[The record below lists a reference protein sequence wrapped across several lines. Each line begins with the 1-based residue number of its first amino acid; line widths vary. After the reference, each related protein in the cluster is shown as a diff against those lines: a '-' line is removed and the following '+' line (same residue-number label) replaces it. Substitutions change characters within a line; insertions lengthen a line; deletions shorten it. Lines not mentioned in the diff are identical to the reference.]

1 MVLVTGGSGHIGT
14 HLVPA
19 LLSQGRRVRAL
30 VHAHAGTLERHDVEL
45 VQGDVRDLDSLRRA
59 MEGVE
64 VVHHLAAKIS
74 IVGDPDGSVQA
85 INVQGPANVAQAA
98 LEAGVR
104 RFVHYSSCHAFDI
117 NAPAERVDESCA
129 RPGPDHPAYDRSKAL
144 GEEQVRARIE
154 QGLDAVIV
162 NPCGVLGP
170 DDAEPSRAG
179 RMLLDL
185 ATGDLPSLVEGGFN
199 WVDVRDVVA
208 GGLAAEERG
217 RTGENYLLAG
227 HWASAAMLAELVHA
241 HGGKAPPWFTS
252 PMWLAR
258 FGAPFVETFASL
270 LGSEPLYTSEAL
282 HALRAVKD
290 LSWDKA
296 HRELGYTPR
305 PTLESVRDALDSF
318 REQGRL

>member
-19 LLSQGRRVRAL
+19 LLAQGRRVRAL
-30 VHAHAGTLERHDVEL
+30 VHSSRGTLARHDIDLVE
-45 VQGDVRDLDSLRRA
+45 GDVRDPESLRRA
-59 MEGVE
+59 MEGVG

-98 LEAGVR
+98 LQAGVR

-117 NAPAERVDESCA
+117 NAPAERVDETCA
-129 RPGPDHPAYDRSKAL
+129 RPGPAHPAYDRSKAA
-144 GEEQVRARIE
+144 GEERIRAAIE
-154 QGLDAVIV
+154 RGLDAVIV
-162 NPCGVLGP
+162 NPCGVIGP
-170 DDAEPSRAG
+170 DDPEPSRAG

-185 ATGDLPSLVEGGFN
+185 ATGELPSLVEGGFN

-208 GGLAAEERG
+208 GALAAEERG
-217 RTGENYLLAG
+217 RTGENYLLSG
-227 HWASAAMLAELVHA
+227 HWASAAMLADLVHA
-241 HGGKAPPWFTS
+241 CGGQPPPWFNS

-258 FGAPFVETFASL
+258 FGAPFVEVFSSL
-270 LGSEPLYTSEAL
+270 VGVEPLYTSEAL
-282 HALRAVKD
+282 HALRAMPE

-296 HRELGYTPR
+296 HAELGYTPR
-305 PTLESVRDALDSF
+305 STEESVRDALASF

>member
-19 LLSQGRRVRAL
+19 LLAQGRRVRAL
-30 VHAHAGTLERHDVEL
+30 VHRNAGTLERHDVQL
-45 VQGDVRDLDSLRRA
+45 VQGDVRDPASLAKA

-98 LEAGVR
+98 LQAGVR

-117 NAPAERVDESCA
+117 NAPAERVDETCA
-129 RPGPDHPAYDRSKAL
+129 RPGPAHPAYDRSKAA
-144 GEEQVRARIE
+144 GETEVRRAIE

-185 ATGDLPSLVEGGFN
+185 ARGELPSLVEGGFN

-208 GGLAAEERG
+208 GGLAAEDKG
-217 RTGENYLLAG
+217 RTGENYLLSG
-227 HWASAAMLAELVHA
+227 HWASAAMLAEMVQK
-241 HGGKAPPWFTS
+241 HGGAAPPWFTS

-258 FGAPFVETFASL
+258 FGAPFVELFASVT
-270 LGSEPLYTSEAL
+270 GGEPLYTSEAL
-282 HALRAVKD
+282 HALRAMKD
-290 LSWDKA
+290 LSCDKA
-296 HRELGYTPR
+296 RAELGYDPR
-305 PTLESVRDALDSF
+305 PTEHSVRDALASF
-318 REQGRL
+318 KEQGRW